1 MAGDGYSP
9 AKAKVS
15 PAKSKDENASP
26 AGKVESREGSQVA
39 DVGDHVSGP
48 PVKQSM
54 FGKLKS
60 MSVTARD
67 SFKNLK
73 ETYLPRKDDGD
84 VEENEEGEER
94 PKTGTKTKT
103 STDDD
108 GPAWEPGT
116 EQLMW
121 TDPTYVVQKFVQPG
135 IHPNHNK
142 HFVKPEVWWNR
153 CASPLACPFS
163 LRQCE
168 RPPPAPS
175 LTLSL
180 CLAFCSAEDAIK
192 MLVSER
198 RGLKEKSLDQQNL
211 LARTLLA
218 TNRLVATRLGGM
230 VDGSAAAKGKG
241 NQFRGG
247 VEPIAHVLPP
257 DVQRALH
264 SKLCK
269 AVKNG
274 EKEVMSMLLRYDI
287 DLDYADTFGTPLH
300 YAAFFGQLQAAHTL
314 LDRGAFPGALNYR
327 EQTPLH
333 VACSKNAYTVA
344 DLLVR
349 YGAPLNAMEMGG
361 LTAMHIACTAGFMK
375 VVDNLIMGGADC
387 NKQNRIG
394 WSPLH
399 LACIGMH
406 HKVIEKLCISGMA
419 DPNAGCGRT
428 KNVMIGKGRGAYT
441 FEAVKGDTA
450 AHFAAK
456 QGFFMCLKVLLENGA
471 DPCAA
476 NEHGET
482 IMHLAAH
489 IHDMRCVE
497 RILEYGWD
505 FIDMEDKHG
514 RDPIDVCDD
523 VLGEN
528 TGEDPE
534 PVRIRRIT
542 NDIKTLLQKTSVRKN
557 QAAHKTLMEQ
567 AKRGVGGRKKR
578 TAQDAPPVEAADQ
591 NRIEIEEK
599 PMDDRTMEEKIS
611 AMKIELESARA
622 EARAA
627 EAQSRMK
634 TYNLNETLLE
644 TKRRLAEVEFM
655 LERERESRLAL
666 EQDVIGLIGV
676 AEEEDNLK
684 GGFAEEGGVSADSSR
699 IGTAQGSYDYGSTY
713 ERMSLKSGYNES
725 ELGSRT
731 LSALEDAPAPITRTP
746 SGVMKNPGRSFS
758 GTTQSVKFAETDDT
772 LEDELNEYERME
784 ASAREASAMEASAMS
799 GAPPRQPIRGLAHS
813 RGNRGGYSGH
823 SAQSS
828 MSVYEVSLLYVCI
841 LGQFPLCLHMRS
853 VSSMSVY
860 EASLHSLCLP

>member
-1 MAGDGYSP
+1 
-9 AKAKVS
+9 
-15 PAKSKDENASP
+15 
-26 AGKVESREGSQVA
+26 
-39 DVGDHVSGP
+39 
-48 PVKQSM
+48 
-54 FGKLKS
+54 
-60 MSVTARD
+60 
-67 SFKNLK
+67 
-73 ETYLPRKDDGD
+73 
-84 VEENEEGEER
+84 
-94 PKTGTKTKT
+94 
-103 STDDD
+103 
-108 GPAWEPGT
+108 
-116 EQLMW
+116 
-121 TDPTYVVQKFVQPG
+121 
-135 IHPNHNK
+135 
-142 HFVKPEVWWNR
+142 
-153 CASPLACPFS
+153 
-163 LRQCE
+163 
-168 RPPPAPS
+168 
-175 LTLSL
+175 
-180 CLAFCSAEDAIK
+180 
-192 MLVSER
+192 MLGNER

-230 VDGSAAAKGKG
+230 VDGGGGAKGK

-269 AVKNG
+269 AVKSG

-300 YAAFFGQLQAAHTL
+300 YAAFFGQLQAAHIL

-333 VACSKNAYTVA
+333 IACSKNAYTVA

-349 YGAPLNAMEMGG
+349 YGAPLNATEMGG
-361 LTAMHIACTAGFMK
+361 LTAMHVACTAGFLK
-375 VVDNLIMGGADC
+375 VVDNLIMGGADS
-387 NKQNRIG
+387 NRQNRIG

-399 LACIGMH
+399 LACMGMH
-406 HKVIEKLCISGMA
+406 HEVMEKLVISGMA

-428 KNVMIGKGRGAYT
+428 KDVMMGKGRTAYICN
-441 FEAVKGDTA
+441 AVKGDTA
-450 AHFAAK
+450 AHFAAR

-476 NEHGET
+476 NEDGET

-489 IHDMRCVE
+489 CHDMRCVE

-523 VLGEN
+523 VLAEN
-528 TGEDPE
+528 MGDDPE
-534 PVRIRRIT
+534 PVGIRKIV
-542 NDIKTLLQKTSVRKN
+542 NDIKTILQKTSVRKN

-578 TAQDAPPVEAADQ
+578 AAEDAPPLEAADQ
-591 NRIEIEEK
+591 NEIVIEEK
-599 PMDDRTMEEKIS
+599 PMDDRTMEERIS

-644 TKRRLAEVEFM
+644 TKRRLVEAEFM

-666 EQDVIGLIGV
+666 EQDVLGLIGA
-676 AEEEDNLK
+676 AEEEENLNGGYSEK
-684 GGFAEEGGVSADSSR
+684 GGFSADSSR
-699 IGTAQGSYDYGSTY
+699 VGTAQGSYDYGATY
-713 ERMSLKSGYNES
+713 ERMSLKSAYYES

-731 LSALEDAPAPITRTP
+731 HSVLDDAPAPMTRTP
-746 SGVMKNPGRSFS
+746 SSVMKNPARTFS

-772 LEDELNEYERME
+772 LDDELNEYER
-784 ASAREASAMEASAMS
+784 MEASAMS
-799 GAPPRQPIRGLAHS
+799 GAPPRQPIRASSRS
-813 RGNRGGYSGH
+813 RGGREAYSGQTAH
-823 SAQSS
+823 TS
-828 MSVYEVSLLYVCI
+828 MSIFEVRSPPSCFCVRRFSTQCAWAGIFKDTSSLIPPHTHTAHDPDIVTVCCG
-841 LGQFPLCLHMRS
+841 LMR
-853 VSSMSVY
+853 
-860 EASLHSLCLP
+860 LLT